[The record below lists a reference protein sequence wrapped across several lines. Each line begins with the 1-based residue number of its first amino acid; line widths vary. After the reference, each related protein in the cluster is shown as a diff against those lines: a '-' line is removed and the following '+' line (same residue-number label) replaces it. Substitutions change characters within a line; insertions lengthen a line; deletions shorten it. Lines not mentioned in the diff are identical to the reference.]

1 MAEEQGDRGDR
12 DKKVFVDRM
21 QLTLHTG
28 NVTDA
33 ETNGEVY
40 LVTAARE
47 FNVKRAGIDDRRKGG
62 RDVYRLGG
70 DDSNIQNKERNNP
83 AGIPLWVLNSSVI
96 GLRFLPQP
104 NTPPAPPDTWNLAM
118 ATLLVTGDD
127 GLTDEYVLDDS
138 LQRLWLG
145 FHTTLTAGLRF
156 NQTFE
161 P

>member
-1 MAEEQGDRGDR
+1 MAEGQPDDREGR

-47 FNVKRAGIDDRRKGG
+47 LNVKRANHDDRQKGA
-62 RDVYRLGG
+62 RDVYKLGG
-70 DDSNIQNKERNNP
+70 HDPNIQNAARNNP
-83 AGIPLWVLNSSVI
+83 AGIPLWTLQPI

-104 NTPPAPPDTWNLAM
+104 NTPPAPPDTWNLAE
-118 ATLLVTGDD
+118 ATLWVTGDD
-127 GLTDEYVLDDS
+127 GLTDEYILDDS
-138 LQRLWLG
+138 LQKLWLG
-145 FHTTLTAGLRF
+145 FHTTLTVGLRF